1 MSAFDDEFGL
11 FGDEEGVEEERRSTL
26 GARKIATGETII
38 DEIEPED
45 ERPARRPRSGPPG
58 ERFIAHD
65 DAAGGRF
72 PRRRPR
78 DAERKPLPDDVAHP
92 RAIEL
97 LTFLA
102 KRLVGKPDAVNVALH
117 PDPRGAVLELEVD
130 PDDLGKVIGRGGRVA
145 QALRT
150 IVRAGAEGRVTIDI
164 VDSGEEDDEFDDDA
178 TESAG
183 AVASAAVLEDEQ
195 PETAGAVSEDSVEAD
210 ADTEAASEEP
220 APKTKGRAKAKKA
233 TAAKPAA
240 KKKAAPR
247 ARKAKAAASD
257 AGDEQAAE

>member
-58 ERFIAHD
+58 ERFN
-65 DAAGGRF
+65 AGDESGARF

-78 DAERKPLPDDVAHP
+78 DVERKPLPDEIAHP

-102 KRLVGKPDAVNVALH
+102 KRLVGSPDAVKVALH

-164 VDSGEEDDEFDDDA
+164 VDSGEDGEEDEAALDA
-178 TESAG
+178 LEAPV
-183 AVASAAVLEDEQ
+183 AVAVAQ
-195 PETAGAVSEDSVEAD
+195 PAEADEAD
-210 ADTEAASEEP
+210 AESAVAADPEVDAVVQAPVVKKKAVRKRKPKAAAAVEPTEEP
-220 APKTKGRAKAKKA
+220 A
-233 TAAKPAA
+233 
-240 KKKAAPR
+240 
-247 ARKAKAAASD
+247 
-257 AGDEQAAE
+257 E